1 MDDAR
6 QRADTEPGDAAL
18 WDAYCAGDADALRVL
33 VGRYKD
39 ELYWYLLL
47 STGRPDEA
55 ARHCIQTWVLVAR
68 CAAAVEG
75 FSSFREWLYAVATQ
89 NTVPPTHP
97 ETFGLSDL
105 LAEVTRG
112 RPGGERGRIMIRLIE
127 MHRRLRQPLLLVTL
141 AGLGV
146 DEAARVCN
154 YTAERTVR
162 ALDRACRVL
171 GRSGLFEPQEGADGL

>member
-6 QRADTEPGDAAL
+6 QRADAEPGDDAL
-18 WDAYCAGDADALRVL
+18 WDGYCAGDADALRAL
-33 VGRYKD
+33 VRRHKD

-55 ARHCIQTWVLVAR
+55 ARHSIQTWVLVAR
-68 CAAAVEG
+68 CARAVEG
-75 FSSFREWLYAVATQ
+75 FSSFRGWLYAVATQ
-89 NTVPPTHP
+89 N
-97 ETFGLSDL
+97 DL
-105 LAEVTRG
+105 VAEVRRG
-112 RPGGERGRIMIRLIE
+112 RPGSERGRIMTRLIE

-141 AGLGV
+141 AALGV
-146 DEAARVCN
+146 EEAARVCN

-171 GRSGLFEPQEGADGL
+171 GRSDLFEPQEGADGL